1 MALLSRMVGAPLT
14 IDIGPGA
21 VAGLAPLLADR
32 RISSGGH
39 VAIAVGP
46 GQGEEIAEV
55 LRPQL
60 ANADIWM
67 VEGGSVEAATELRG
81 RLRSGFFDA
90 VVGIGGGK
98 TLDTAKHA
106 AALSGLPMVAV
117 ATSLAHDGIAS
128 PVSSLEDGG
137 RKASFGVQMPIAVVV
152 DLDYVRA
159 SDASMRRSGIGD
171 VVSNLGA
178 IADWWLAA
186 RERGEPVDG
195 LAVTFARTAATAILH
210 REDGIDDDDFL
221 IALAEALVLSGLAM
235 ATAGSSRPCSGGD
248 HEILHAI
255 DHLYPGTAHHGELAG
270 VGSLFTSWLRGDAK
284 MARDIDACLTRHGL
298 PRTPPTS
305 GSTPSSSRARWS
317 RRPARGPIATRSSS
331 TSTSPRRR
339 WSAASAR
346 SQRPTIAELR
356 AVAQPARIFERN
368 SGEHWAGKL
377 YVRRYSIYLTRLVLP
392 TRVTPNALTWGMIV
406 VGVLAAA
413 ALTRARAVGRGRR
426 GAADPGARSCS
437 TAPTASSRAGAGSP
451 RRSGSTSTAS
461 RTTSPSR
468 CCRSR
473 WGSAPTAAGTR
484 SAPTRRSASWRRC
497 WRCWCGPS
505 RRWWRS
511 RAWSRASG
519 AAEDTAAVA
528 APRASGLAR
537 VRRALG
543 FFPFF
548 RAFVAIEATLL
559 ALAAAIADAFVDGMP
574 FTRGLVIALVPI
586 AAITAAGHLLAILNS
601 SRLR

>member
-1 MALLSRMVGAPLT
+1 MVLAAGAGRRLESLTDDLPKTLLPVDGDRTILDIALGNLRRAGMDTVVVVTGYAAERIEERREGLEQRHDVKVETVFNPKAEEWNNCYSLWCAREHFGRGVLLCNGDTVHPPEVEERLLAARGSADLVLALDDAKPLAEEEMKVLLDGDGLMRGINKAHDPAAAAGEYIGLTLIEPSAAEPLAGALEADVAARPVALLRGRLPGVRGPRRARRGGVGRRARVGRGRRPGRPGQGAGGGVALLSRMVGAPLT
-14 IDIGPGA
+14 IDIGAGA

-106 AALSGLPMVAV
+106 ASLSGLPMVAV

-128 PVSSLEDGG
+128 PVSSLEEAG

-159 SDASMRRSGIGD
+159 SEPSMRRSGIGD

-186 RERGEPVDG
+186 EERGEPVDG
-195 LAVTFARTAATAILH
+195 LAVTFARTAATSILH

-221 IALAEALVLSGLAM
+221 IALAEALVLSGMAM
-235 ATAGSSRPCSGGD
+235 VAAGSSRPCSGGD

-298 PRTPPTS
+298 PRTFS
-305 GSTPSSSRARWS
+305 DLGLDADR
-317 RRPARGPIATRSSS
+317 
-331 TSTSPRRR
+331 
-339 WSAASAR
+339 
-346 SQRPTIAELR
+346 
-356 AVAQPARIFERN
+356 F
-368 SGEHWAGKL
+368 
-377 YVRRYSIYLTRLVLP
+377 
-392 TRVTPNALTWGMIV
+392 
-406 VGVLAAA
+406 
-413 ALTRARAVGRGRR
+413 ARAVVE
-426 GAADPGARSCS
+426 
-437 TAPTASSRAGAGSP
+437 AP
-451 RRSGSTSTAS
+451 
-461 RTTSPSR
+461 
-468 CCRSR
+468 
-473 WGSAPTAAGTR
+473 GTR
-484 SAPTRRSASWRRC
+484 PDRYTILEHLDLSEEEVVS
-497 WRCWCGPS
+497 
-505 RRWWRS
+505 
-511 RAWSRASG
+511 
-519 AAEDTAAVA
+519 
-528 APRASGLAR
+528 R
-537 VRRALG
+537 VR
-543 FFPFF
+543 
-548 RAFVAIEATLL
+548 AFAEAY
-559 ALAAAIADAFVDGMP
+559 D
-574 FTRGLVIALVPI
+574 R
-586 AAITAAGHLLAILNS
+586 
-601 SRLR
+601 